1 MGGIVSP
8 TIRLVAIWEETRMDL
23 RTLRVIDVDAHLTE
37 PADLWTSRAP
47 AKYADR
53 VPHVVDVD
61 GVPMWSFDGV
71 LLDNRRVNLS
81 SVIRPDGEKV
91 PGPAFFDFERDEIHP
106 ASSDTQ
112 ARVEFL
118 DSQGI
123 YAQVLYPN
131 VAGFGAQ
138 KFAEVKDLELRRLC
152 VTLFNDAMVE
162 IQEES
167 GGRLLP
173 MALVPWWDPPA
184 CVDEVHRTAA
194 NGLHGVNIC
203 SDPQVRGAP
212 ELWQPEWEPFWAAC
226 AEHSQSVNFHIGAS
240 ESSMS
245 WYGTSPWPSLDGERK
260 LAIGSAMMYLSN
272 ARILANLIFSGV
284 LERHPDVKF
293 VSVESG
299 IGWIPFFLE
308 SLDYQLY
315 ESSPTVV
322 DELSMLPSEYFKRQV
337 YGCFWFEQR
346 MLGPVID
353 ALGSSQILFETDFPH
368 PTCLYP
374 DPLTSAAEALAGL
387 SDDVQRQ
394 VMQDNAAALYKVAI
408 PAAV

>member
-1 MGGIVSP
+1 
-8 TIRLVAIWEETRMDL
+8 MDL
-23 RTLRVIDVDAHLTE
+23 ADLRVIDVDAHITE
-37 PADLWTSRAP
+37 PADLWTRRAP
-47 AKYADR
+47 AGYADR

-81 SVIRPDGEKV
+81 SVIRPGGEKV
-91 PGPAFFDFERDEIHP
+91 PGPAFFDFNRDEIHA
-106 ASSDTQ
+106 ASSDMH
-112 ARVEFL
+112 ARVELL
-118 DSQGI
+118 DQQGI
-123 YAQVLYPN
+123 WAQVLYPN

-138 KFAEVKDLELRRLC
+138 KFAEVADPELRRMC
-152 VTLFNDAMVE
+152 VTIYNDAMVE

-173 MALVPWWDPPA
+173 MALMPWWDA
-184 CVDEVHRTAA
+184 EASADEVRRTAA
-194 NGLHGVNIC
+194 DGLRGVNIC

-212 ELWQPEWEPFWAAC
+212 ELWQPEWAPFWEAC
-226 AEHSQSVNFHIGAS
+226 TEHGQSVNFHIGAS

-245 WYGTSPWPSLDGERK
+245 WYGSSPWPGLDGERK

-272 ARILANLIFSGV
+272 ARIIANLIFSGV
-284 LERHPDVKF
+284 LERYPAVNF

-308 SLDYQLY
+308 SLDYQMY
-315 ESSPTVV
+315 ESSPSVV
-322 DELSMLPSEYFKRQV
+322 EALSMLPSEYFRRQV
-337 YGCFWFEQR
+337 YGCFWFEHR

-353 ALGSSQILFETDFPH
+353 ALGASQVLFETDFPH

-374 DPLTSAAEALAGL
+374 DPLASAAEALAGMN
-387 SDDVQRQ
+387 DDVKRK
-394 VMQDNAAALYKVAI
+394 VLQDNAAELYKV
-408 PAAV
+408 PLPGERPR